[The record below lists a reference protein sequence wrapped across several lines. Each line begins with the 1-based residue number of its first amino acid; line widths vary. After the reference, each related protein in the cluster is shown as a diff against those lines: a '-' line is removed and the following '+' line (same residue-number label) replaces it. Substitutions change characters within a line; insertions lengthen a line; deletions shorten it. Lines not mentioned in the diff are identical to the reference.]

1 MHTPSAQQ
9 HHITHPS
16 SVSPSTS
23 TVSTVYFGGMDNDM
37 TPASSVLDISQRDLH
52 NNNAPSPA
60 AGETSNSQQQQSGA
74 YLSSWAKADGLLIN
88 RTLTVPGDST
98 TLDEVMRRLS
108 HSSAGS
114 EMNTIRPASTTSMLD
129 DSDMATYSLEAR
141 IIQKKDQ
148 LEELSATGTII
159 PAPTVEEVRTGQ
171 QFLIKIHLSRNN
183 SATLPSR
190 FPALRVGRRE
200 AINTA
205 GEAHSEPEPLTLEI
219 AVHLAK
225 SGQTRKGACAKCCHK
240 YGPSSPILVLLDPLS
255 PSTTDPASY
264 AHVDTTSGSITM
276 LAKVLCSSTDHGE
289 RGNKDRY
296 IFEFRLKSTSSMPL
310 IASTTVISDNNS
322 PRTSE
327 APEDEGDTVSSCFT
341 QPIMCS
347 GHHKAKR
354 VYPHQRPIKTP
365 KGIPTPKIKTI
376 KRHKSVPTITMPPQG
391 NSSNNAGRA
400 GGDTSSSSDYLQDS
414 ANGPM
419 SFLPDPLSQLNNY
432 SHHPHHPHHQ
442 QQQQH
447 EQEHHHNLHQNDLNA
462 RSHSLD
468 SQGHSFVSTSSSA
481 LSNNND
487 DSAHT
492 PTTSTISANSHE
504 LSDPMQQLP
513 YPRIIEVRPD
523 HGPIRKATDVVLR
536 GLAFREGMVPY
547 FGCFPA
553 RDIVVETGNLL
564 ICKAPESPL
573 PGTVAIAIYDH
584 LGNNFSDLGSF
595 TYTDDSE
602 TELLI
607 LQLQLRLAHRALE
620 YMHAR
625 ATGQKGNAVDILKDI
640 PGLATSPR
648 SGSVLMMDA
657 PDGGLSDEVNE
668 AVMTSSEGE
677 EVGED
682 TPLMTL
688 AQIEESILST
698 LDNVPRGMDIS
709 VQLDDGTNL
718 LHLAILL
725 GLNYLAV
732 RLIEEGCD
740 LEAQDAWS
748 MTPLMYAVLKS
759 NEVIARI
766 LIIAGA
772 TSSGASTPQEFYA
785 RLPRTVEPTQSMYN
799 FLSVSCTRF
808 SGLPRLYTVKTPSS
822 MQDSEM
828 TEEEEE
834 SIETS
839 SDGSVEVAPS
849 SSAAVVVADKVEPL
863 PELTT
868 SNISKSSEGDDKKV
882 KQEPL
887 PNLATAMQGVRTTPF
902 MPPLDEQDLPPMQKV
917 EQDGSVTINTKVILG
932 ADLYGGHGAELFRN
946 VQPESGYHSGVYS
959 EVQEQL
965 NRLHLTT
972 LPSQGVQMEVTLKQ
986 LTPSSTSSS
995 AAARQRSVAVNMMHS
1010 MPALELFRTGDTFG
1024 IEIRLKSTDPRV
1036 PMPKEFL
1043 GLRFPYEMVKRV
1055 SGRPASIF
1063 TEMTYILRA
1072 SVELGKTSVP
1082 LSTLTTATS
1091 EQVQE
1096 HEHVEGEETQYGD
1109 GIPLIGTC
1117 QACSKFLHEHK
1128 QLSPTRRSSSDPS
1141 FYPVLQF
1148 NIPGA
1153 STNSTTSSM
1162 SANIAVATAAAQAVA
1177 SSAGVVEMRD
1187 GVCEVKAKVNCSS
1200 LHHLVQREKA
1210 RRTAE
1215 LKLRRQQQEQEAAS
1229 SPLTPAAT
1237 PSSPS
1242 ESSST
1247 GVQVKAKKSSS
1258 LSMADLKDPGFVF
1271 KFEVVH
1277 PVNGEVI
1284 ARSETKPILFQS
1296 YSRGRS

>member
-1 MHTPSAQQ
+1 M
-9 HHITHPS
+9 
-16 SVSPSTS
+16 
-23 TVSTVYFGGMDNDM
+23 
-37 TPASSVLDISQRDLH
+37 
-52 NNNAPSPA
+52 
-60 AGETSNSQQQQSGA
+60 AGE
-74 YLSSWAKADGLLIN
+74 II
-88 RTLTVPGDST
+88 
-98 TLDEVMRRLS
+98 RRLS

-114 EMNTIRPASTTSMLD
+114 EMNTIRPASATSMFD
-129 DSDMATYSLEAR
+129 DSDMVAYSLEAR

-148 LEELSATGTII
+148 LEELSATGAII
-159 PAPTVEEVRTGQ
+159 PAPMVEEVRTGQ
-171 QFLIKIHLSRNN
+171 QFLIKIHLTKNN

-205 GEAHSEPEPLTLEI
+205 GEARSEPEPLTLEI

-255 PSTTDPASY
+255 PSVTDPASY

-296 IFEFRLKSTSSMPL
+296 IFEFRLKSTSSMPV
-310 IASTTVISDNNS
+310 IASTTVTSDNNTS
-322 PRTSE
+322 PRASE

-365 KGIPTPKIKTI
+365 KGIPTPKTKTI
-376 KRHKSVPTITMPPQG
+376 KRHKSVPTIAMPSQG
-391 NSSNNAGRA
+391 CSNNHAALA
-400 GGDTSSSSDYLQDS
+400 GGDTSSSSDYLQDGAGSSMSSGHHSGFSS
-414 ANGPM
+414 AM
-419 SFLPDPLSQLNNY
+419 SLLSDPLSQLPDY
-432 SHHPHHPHHQ
+432 SHHPHHPHHSHHA
-442 QQQQH
+442 QH
-447 EQEHHHNLHQNDLNA
+447 QQEHHHHQHQNDINA

-468 SQGHSFVSTSSSA
+468 NQRQPFLSTSSSTLA
-481 LSNNND
+481 NNND
-487 DSAHT
+487 NSSHT
-492 PTTSTISANSHE
+492 PSTATNPTNPHG

-513 YPRIIEVRPD
+513 YPKIIEVRPD

-553 RDIVVETGNLL
+553 RDIIVETGNLMV
-564 ICKAPESPL
+564 CKAPESPL

-584 LGNNFSDLGSF
+584 LGNSFSDLSSF

-620 YMHAR
+620 YMHTR
-625 ATGQKGNAVDILKDI
+625 ATGLKGNAADILRDI

-648 SGSVLMMDA
+648 SGSVLMMDSA
-657 PDGGLSDEVNE
+657 EGSLTDEVRE
-668 AVMTSSEGE
+668 AVTMTSSEGE
-677 EVGED
+677 EVDED
-682 TPLMTL
+682 MPMMTL
-688 AQIEESILST
+688 AQIEESIINT
-698 LDNVPRGMDIS
+698 LDNIPRGMDIS
-709 VQLDDGTNL
+709 VQLDDGTNM

-725 GLNYLAV
+725 GLNYLTV

-748 MTPLMYAVLKS
+748 MTPLMYAVLKG
-759 NEVIARI
+759 NEAIARI

-785 RLPRTVEPTQSMYN
+785 RLPRIVEPTQSMYN

-808 SGLPRLYTVKTPSS
+808 SGSPRLYTVETPLL
-822 MQDSEM
+822 DSEM
-828 TEEEEE
+828 AENDDEEEEE
-834 SIETS
+834 EWAETS
-839 SDGSVEVAPS
+839 LDSSIEVAPS
-849 SSAAVVVADKVEPL
+849 VSTVAVKVEPL
-863 PELTT
+863 PEPTIV
-868 SNISKSSEGDDKKV
+868 SVNRASEVGEVKKG

-887 PNLATAMQGVRTTPF
+887 PDLATAIQSVRATPF
-902 MPPLDEQDLPPMQKV
+902 MPPLDQQDLPPLHTV
-917 EQDGSVTINTKVILG
+917 EQDGSVTINTKVIQG
-932 ADLYGGHGAELFRN
+932 ADIYGGHEAELFRN
-946 VQPESGYHSGVYS
+946 VNPESGYHSGVYF

-965 NRLHLTT
+965 NRLNLTT
-972 LPSQGVQMEVTLKQ
+972 LPSQGVQMEVSLKK
-986 LTPSSTSSS
+986 LTPSAT
-995 AAARQRSVAVNMMHS
+995 RGTQQQQSVAVNRMSS
-1010 MPALELFRTGDTFG
+1010 MPTLELFRTGDSFG
-1024 IEIRLKSTDPRV
+1024 VEIKLKSTDPCV

-1043 GLRFPYEMVKRV
+1043 GLRFPHEMVKRV
-1055 SGRPASIF
+1055 SGRPASIL
-1063 TEMTYILRA
+1063 TEMTYVLKA
-1072 SVELGKTSVP
+1072 SVELGRTSIP
-1082 LSTLTTATS
+1082 LST
-1091 EQVQE
+1091 EQKHV
-1096 HEHVEGEETQYGD
+1096 HVEEEEEHYGD
-1109 GIPLIGTC
+1109 GIPLMGSC

-1128 QLSPTRRSSSDPS
+1128 KLSPSRRSQTDPS
-1141 FYPVLQF
+1141 VYPVLQF
-1148 NIPGA
+1148 SVPGA
-1153 STNSTTSSM
+1153 STNSTTTTTTTTTT
-1162 SANIAVATAAAQAVA
+1162 ATAAQAA

-1200 LHHLVQREKA
+1200 LHHLIQREKA

-1215 LKLRRQQQEQEAAS
+1215 LKQRRLQEATSAS
-1229 SPLTPAAT
+1229 PTPT
-1237 PSSPS
+1237 SS
-1242 ESSST
+1242 ESST
-1247 GVQVKAKKSSS
+1247 KGAAPVKAKKSSS
-1258 LSMADLKDPGFVF
+1258 LAMADLQDPGFVF
-1271 KFEVVH
+1271 KFEVIH
-1277 PVNGEVI
+1277 PVSGEVV

>member
-1 MHTPSAQQ
+1 
-9 HHITHPS
+9 
-16 SVSPSTS
+16 
-23 TVSTVYFGGMDNDM
+23 MDSDM
-37 TPASSVLDISQRDLH
+37 TPANSALDISQSDLH
-52 NNNAPSPA
+52 NNNASSPA
-60 AGETSNSQQQQSGA
+60 SGETSNSQQQQQGGA
-74 YLSSWAKADGLLIN
+74 YMSMWAKADSLLSH
-88 RTLTVPGDST
+88 RTLTVPGDNT
-98 TLDEVMRRLS
+98 TSDEIIRRLS

-114 EMNTIRPASTTSMLD
+114 EMNTIRPASTMSMFD
-129 DSDMATYSLEAR
+129 DSDMVAYSLEAR

-159 PAPTVEEVRTGQ
+159 PAPMVEEVRTGQ
-171 QFLIKIHLSRNN
+171 QFLIKIHLSKNN

-205 GEAHSEPEPLTLEI
+205 GEARSEPEPLTLEI

-255 PSTTDPASY
+255 PSATDPTSY

-310 IASTTVISDNNS
+310 IASTTVASDNNS
-322 PRTSE
+322 PRASE

-354 VYPHQRPIKTP
+354 VYPQQRPIKTP
-365 KGIPTPKIKTI
+365 KGIPTPKTKTI

-391 NSSNNAGRA
+391 SSTGMA
-400 GGDTSSSSDYLQDS
+400 GGESSSSSGYLQDS
-414 ANGPM
+414 TGGPLSSSGHDSGFSSGM
-419 SFLPDPLSQLNNY
+419 SFLSDPLSQLNDY
-432 SHHPHHPHHQ
+432 SHHPHHPHHSQ
-442 QQQQH
+442 HQQQH
-447 EQEHHHNLHQNDLNA
+447 QQEHHHHHHQNDLNA

-468 SQGHSFVSTSSSA
+468 NQGVSFLSTSSSA
-481 LSNNND
+481 LSNGND
-487 DSAHT
+487 NSAHT
-492 PTTSTISANSHE
+492 PTTLSNPANTHG

-513 YPRIIEVRPD
+513 HPRIIEVRPD
-523 HGPIRKATDVVLR
+523 HGPIRKTTDVVLR

-553 RDIVVETGNLL
+553 RDIIVETGNLMV
-564 ICKAPESPL
+564 CKAPESPL

-584 LGNNFSDLGSF
+584 LGNSFSDLGSF

-620 YMHAR
+620 YMHTR
-625 ATGQKGNAVDILKDI
+625 ATGQKGNAVDILREI

-648 SGSVLMMDA
+648 SGSVLMMDSTE
-657 PDGGLSDEVNE
+657 GGLSDDVRE
-668 AVMTSSEGE
+668 AVMTSEME
-677 EVGED
+677 EVDED
-682 TPLMTL
+682 VPLMTL
-688 AQIEESILST
+688 AQIEESILNT

-709 VQLDDGTNL
+709 VQLDDGTNM

-748 MTPLMYAVLKS
+748 MTPLMYAVLKN
-759 NEVIARI
+759 NEAIARI

-772 TSSGASTPQEFYA
+772 TSSGASTPQEFYS

-799 FLSVSCTRF
+799 YLSVSCTRF
-808 SGLPRLYTVKTPSS
+808 SGSPRLYAIETPSS
-822 MQDSEM
+822 IMDSEM
-828 TEEEEE
+828 AEEEDEE
-834 SIETS
+834 EWTETS
-839 SDGSVEVAPS
+839 SESSVEVVAPFA
-849 SSAAVVVADKVEPL
+849 SASAVVAVKVEPL
-863 PELTT
+863 PEPTI
-868 SNISKSSEGDDKKV
+868 SSISKSFEGDNKI

-887 PNLATAMQGVRTTPF
+887 SDLATAIQGIRSTPV
-902 MPPLDEQDLPPMQKV
+902 MPPLDEQDLPPLRSA
-917 EQDGSVTINTKVILG
+917 EQDGSVTINTKVVQG
-932 ADLYGGHGAELFRN
+932 ADIYGGHGAEMFRN
-946 VQPESGYHSGVYS
+946 VNPESGYHSGIYP
-959 EVQEQL
+959 EVEEQL

-972 LPSQGVQMEVTLKQ
+972 LPSQGVQMEVALKK
-986 LTPSSTSSS
+986 LTPSKTSSS
-995 AAARQRSVAVNMMHS
+995 AAAARQQSVAVNMMSS
-1010 MPALELFRTGDTFG
+1010 MPALELFRTGDSFG
-1024 IEIRLKSTDPRV
+1024 IEIRLKSTDPHV
-1036 PMPKEFL
+1036 PMPKGFM
-1043 GLRFPYEMVKRV
+1043 GLRFPHEMIKRV
-1055 SGRPASIF
+1055 SGRPAPIL

-1082 LSTLTTATS
+1082 LSTSTATTTTTS

-1096 HEHVEGEETQYGD
+1096 HEHMEGEEEHYGD
-1109 GIPLIGTC
+1109 GIPLIGSC

-1128 QLSPTRRSSSDPS
+1128 KLSPSRRSQTDPS
-1141 FYPVLQF
+1141 VYPVLQF
-1148 NIPGA
+1148 SIPGA
-1153 STNSTTSSM
+1153 SSNSTTSTN
-1162 SANIAVATAAAQAVA
+1162 ANTATATATAQAAA

-1187 GVCEVKAKVNCSS
+1187 GEEA
-1200 LHHLVQREKA
+1200 A
-1210 RRTAE
+1210 AA
-1215 LKLRRQQQEQEAAS
+1215 AAS
-1229 SPLTPAAT
+1229 SSPATTPATST
-1237 PSSPS
+1237 PSTPS

-1247 GVQVKAKKSSS
+1247 GEQQVKVKKSSS
-1258 LSMADLKDPGFVF
+1258 LSMADLQDPGFVF
-1271 KFEVVH
+1271 KFEIVH
-1277 PVNGEVI
+1277 PVSGEVV
-1284 ARSETKPILFQS
+1284 ARSETKPIMFQS